1 MIDCL
6 HNNFLG
12 GYMKLGLKNRV
23 VIITG
28 AASGIGK
35 ATAFAY
41 AEEGAKLA
49 LADINLEGLKSL
61 KKELKGAE
69 VYVEKVDITKADE
82 CATFIKNVAK
92 KFKKID
98 ILINNAGTAKMGDM
112 ETFPEEVFRQHSE
125 LMMYAPVRLINL
137 CIPYFKKNGWGSVVN
152 TASIF
157 GKQPGGLISYDT
169 IKAADIM
176 ITKDY
181 SSYCAPFN
189 VNVNA
194 VCPGPVDTP
203 LWHEKGQLGDQLAGA
218 TGLKKDE
225 AIDWFA
231 KTNIPMGRYAKPE
244 EIANAIVFLSSE
256 AAHYITGVAINVDG
270 GMVKSIL

>member
-1 MIDCL
+1 MD
-6 HNNFLG
+6 
-12 GYMKLGLKNRV
+12 LGLNGRV
-23 VIITG
+23 VIVTG

-35 ATAFAY
+35 AIAQTY
-41 AEEGAKLA
+41 AKENVKLA
-49 LADINLEGLKSL
+49 LADINLAGLKAL
-61 KKELKGAE
+61 KKELKDIE
-69 VYVEKVDITKADE
+69 VYVEKVDITSADA
-82 CATFIKNVAK
+82 CKTFIKNVAK
-92 KFKKID
+92 KFGKID
-98 ILINNAGTAKMGDM
+98 VLVNNAGTAKMGDM
-112 ETFPEEVFRQHSE
+112 ETFPEETFRAHAE
-125 LMMYAPVRLINL
+125 LMMYAPVRLTNL

-181 SSYCAPFN
+181 SAYCAPFN

-203 LWHEKGQLGDQLAGA
+203 LWHAKGQLGDQLASA
-218 TGLKKDE
+218 TNMDKDE

-244 EIANAIVFLSSE
+244 EIASAVVFLSSE
-256 AAHYITGVAINVDG
+256 PAHYITGVAINVDG
-270 GMVKSIL
+270 GMVKSII

>member
-1 MIDCL
+1 MD
-6 HNNFLG
+6 
-12 GYMKLGLKNRV
+12 LGLKNRV
-23 VIITG
+23 VIVTG

-35 ATAFAY
+35 AIAVAY
-41 AEEGAKLA
+41 AKEGAKLA
-49 LADINLEGLKSL
+49 LADINLEGLKKLQLEL
-61 KKELKGAE
+61 KKAE
-69 VYVEKVDITKADE
+69 VYIEKVDVTNAKA
-82 CATFIKNVAK
+82 CQTFVKNVAK
-92 KFKKID
+92 AFGRID
-98 ILINNAGTAKMGDM
+98 VLVNNAGTAKMGDM
-112 ETFPEEVFRQHSE
+112 ETFPEELFRQHAE
-125 LMMYAPVRLINL
+125 LMMYAPVRLTNL

-181 SSYCAPFN
+181 STYCAPFN

-203 LWHEKGQLGDQLAGA
+203 LWHADGQLGDQLAGA
-218 TGLKKDE
+218 TGMKKDA

-244 EIANAIVFLSSE
+244 EIASAVVFLSSVP
-256 AAHYITGVAINVDG
+256 AHYITGVALNVDG
-270 GMVKSIL
+270 GMVKSLI

>member
-1 MIDCL
+1 MD
-6 HNNFLG
+6 
-12 GYMKLGLKNRV
+12 LGLKNRV
-23 VIITG
+23 VIVTG

-35 ATAFAY
+35 AITIAY
-41 AEEGAKLA
+41 AKEGAKLA
-49 LADINLEGLKSL
+49 LADINLEGLKKL
-61 KKELKGAE
+61 QQELKGVD
-69 VYVEKVDITKADE
+69 VYIEKVDITNAKA
-82 CATFIKNVAK
+82 CQTFIKNVAK
-92 KFKKID
+92 AFGKID
-98 ILINNAGTAKMGDM
+98 VLVNNAGTALMGDI
-112 ETFPEEVFRQHSE
+112 ETFPEEIFRQHAE
-125 LMMYAPVRLINL
+125 LMMYAPVRLTNL

-203 LWHEKGQLGDQLAGA
+203 LWHADGQLGDQLAGA
-218 TGLKKDE
+218 VGMKKDA

-231 KTNIPMGRYAKPE
+231 KANIPMGRYAKPE
-244 EIANAIVFLSSE
+244 EIASAVVFLSSVP
-256 AAHYITGVAINVDG
+256 AHYITGVALNVDG
-270 GMVKSIL
+270 GMVKSII

>member
-1 MIDCL
+1 M
-6 HNNFLG
+6 N
-12 GYMKLGLKNRV
+12 LGLKDRV
-23 VIITG
+23 VIVTG

-35 ATAFAY
+35 AIAVAY
-41 AEEGAKLA
+41 AKEGARLA
-49 LADINLEGLKSL
+49 LADINLDGLNAL
-61 KKELKGAE
+61 KNELKGTE
-69 VYVEKVDITKADE
+69 VYVEKVDITNADACKA
-82 CATFIKNVAK
+82 FIENVAK
-92 KFKKID
+92 QFGKID
-98 ILINNAGTAKMGDM
+98 VLCNNAGTAKMGDM
-112 ETFPEEVFRQHSE
+112 ETFPEATFRAHAE
-125 LMMYAPVRLINL
+125 LMMYAPVRLTNL

-181 SSYCAPFN
+181 SAYCAPFN

-203 LWHEKGQLGDQLAGA
+203 LWYAEGQLGDQLASA
-218 TGLKKDE
+218 TGMDKKS

-244 EIANAIVFLSSE
+244 EIADAVVFLSSE
-256 AAHYITGVAINVDG
+256 PAHYITGVALNVDG
-270 GMVKSIL
+270 GMVKSI

>member
-1 MIDCL
+1 MD
-6 HNNFLG
+6 
-12 GYMKLGLKNRV
+12 LGLKNRV
-23 VIITG
+23 VIVTG
-28 AASGIGK
+28 AASGIGRAVAK
-35 ATAFAY
+35 AY
-41 AEEGAKLA
+41 AVEGVKLA
-49 LADINLEGLKSL
+49 LADINLDGLNEL
-61 KKELKGAE
+61 KKELKGVD
-69 VYVEKVDITKADE
+69 VYVERVDVTNADN
-82 CATFIKNVAK
+82 CKTFVENVAK
-92 KFKKID
+92 KFKRID
-98 ILINNAGTAKMGDM
+98 VLVNNAGTAKMGDM
-112 ETFPEEVFRQHSE
+112 ETFPETTFRQHAE
-125 LMMYAPVRLINL
+125 LMMYAPVRLTNL

-203 LWHEKGQLGDQLAGA
+203 LWYAEGQLGDQLAAA
-218 TGLKKDE
+218 TGMDKKS

-256 AAHYITGVAINVDG
+256 PAHYITGVAINVDG
-270 GMVKSIL
+270 GMVKSCI

>member
-1 MIDCL
+1 MD
-6 HNNFLG
+6 
-12 GYMKLGLKNRV
+12 LGLKNRV
-23 VIITG
+23 VIVTG

-35 ATAFAY
+35 QIATAFAK
-41 AEEGAKLA
+41 EGATLA
-49 LADINLEGLKSL
+49 LADINLAGLKKL
-61 KKELKGAE
+61 QKELGGD
-69 VYVEKVDITKADE
+69 VYVEKVDVTSAENCQK
-82 CATFIKNVAK
+82 FVKNVAK
-92 KFKKID
+92 KLGRID
-98 ILINNAGTAKMGDM
+98 VLVNNAGTAKMGDM
-112 ETFPEEVFRQHSE
+112 ETFPEETFRAHAE
-125 LMMYAPVRLINL
+125 LMMFAPVRLTNL
-137 CIPYFKKNGWGSVVN
+137 CIPHFKKNGWGSVVN
-152 TASIF
+152 IASIF

-203 LWHEKGQLGDQLAGA
+203 LWHADGQLGDQLAAA
-218 TGLKKDE
+218 TGMKRDE

-244 EIANAIVFLSSE
+244 EIASAVVFLASVP
-256 AAHYITGVAINVDG
+256 AHYITGVAVNVDG
-270 GMVKSIL
+270 GMVKSTL

>member
-1 MIDCL
+1 M
-6 HNNFLG
+6 N
-12 GYMKLGLKNRV
+12 LGLKDRV
-23 VIITG
+23 VIVTG

-35 ATAFAY
+35 AIALAY
-41 AEEGAKLA
+41 AKEGARLA
-49 LADINLEGLKSL
+49 LADINLDGLNTL
-61 KKELKGAE
+61 KKELKGTE
-69 VYVEKVDITKADE
+69 VYVEKVDITNADACKAFVE
-82 CATFIKNVAK
+82 NVAK
-92 KFKKID
+92 QFGKID
-98 ILINNAGTAKMGDM
+98 VLCNNAGTAKMGDM
-112 ETFPEEVFRQHSE
+112 ETFPESTFRAHAE
-125 LMMYAPVRLINL
+125 LMMYAPVRLTNL

-181 SSYCAPFN
+181 SAYCAPFN

-203 LWHEKGQLGDQLAGA
+203 LWYAEGQLGDQLASA
-218 TGLKKDE
+218 TGMDKKS

-244 EIANAIVFLSSE
+244 EIADAVVFLSSE
-256 AAHYITGVAINVDG
+256 PAHYITGVALNVDG
-270 GMVKSIL
+270 GMVKSI

>member
-1 MIDCL
+1 MD
-6 HNNFLG
+6 
-12 GYMKLGLKNRV
+12 LGLKDRV
-23 VIITG
+23 VIVTG

-35 ATAFAY
+35 AIAIAY
-41 AEEGAKLA
+41 AKEGAKLA
-49 LADINLEGLKSL
+49 LADINLEGLKQL
-61 KKELKGAE
+61 QKELQTE
-69 VYVEKVDITKADE
+69 VYVEKVDITDAKA
-82 CATFIKNVAK
+82 CKTFIDNVAK
-92 KFKKID
+92 TFGKID
-98 ILINNAGTAKMGDM
+98 VLVNNAGTALMGDM
-112 ETFPEEVFRQHSE
+112 ETFPEEIFRKHAE
-125 LMMYAPVRLINL
+125 LMMYAPVRLTNL

-203 LWHEKGQLGDQLAGA
+203 LWHADGQLGDQLASA
-218 TGLKKDE
+218 TGMDKE
-225 AIDWFA
+225 AAIDWFA
-231 KTNIPMGRYAKPE
+231 KTNIPMGRYAKAE
-244 EIANAIVFLSSE
+244 EIASATVFLSSVP
-256 AAHYITGVAINVDG
+256 AHYITGVALNVDG
-270 GMVKSIL
+270 GMVKSCL

>member
-1 MIDCL
+1 MD
-6 HNNFLG
+6 
-12 GYMKLGLKNRV
+12 LGLKNRV
-23 VIITG
+23 VIVTG

-35 ATAFAY
+35 AIAVAY
-41 AEEGAKLA
+41 AKEGAKLA
-49 LADINLEGLKSL
+49 LADINAEGLKKL
-61 KKELKGAE
+61 QQELKNVD
-69 VYVEKVDITKADE
+69 VYAEKVDITNAKA
-82 CATFIKNVAK
+82 CGTFIKNVAK
-92 KFKKID
+92 AFGKID
-98 ILINNAGTAKMGDM
+98 VLVNNAGTALMGDM
-112 ETFPEEVFRQHSE
+112 ETFPEEIFRSHAE
-125 LMMYAPVRLINL
+125 LMMYAPVRLTNL

-203 LWHEKGQLGDQLAGA
+203 LWHADGQLGDQLAGA
-218 TGLKKDE
+218 TGMKKDA

-231 KTNIPMGRYAKPE
+231 KANIPMGRYAKPE
-244 EIANAIVFLSSE
+244 EIASAVLFLSSVP
-256 AAHYITGVAINVDG
+256 AHYITGVALNVDG
-270 GMVKSIL
+270 GMVKSLI

>member
-1 MIDCL
+1 M
-6 HNNFLG
+6 N
-12 GYMKLGLKNRV
+12 LGLKNRV
-23 VIITG
+23 VIVTG

-35 ATAFAY
+35 EIATAFY
-41 AEEGAKLA
+41 KEGAVLA
-49 LADINLEGLKSL
+49 LADINLAGLKKL
-61 KKELKGAE
+61 QKELGE
-69 VYVEKVDITKADE
+69 RVYVEKVDVTSPENCQK
-82 CATFIKNVAK
+82 FVKNVAK
-92 KFKKID
+92 KLGRID
-98 ILINNAGTAKMGDM
+98 VLVNNAGTAKMGDM
-112 ETFPEEVFRQHSE
+112 ETFPEETFRAHAE
-125 LMMYAPVRLINL
+125 LMMYAPVRLTNL

-181 SSYCAPFN
+181 SAYCAPFN

-203 LWHEKGQLGDQLAGA
+203 LWHADGQLGDQLAAA
-218 TGLKKDE
+218 TGMKREE

-244 EIANAIVFLSSE
+244 EIANAVVFLASE
-256 AAHYITGVAINVDG
+256 PAHYITGVALNVDG
-270 GMVKSIL
+270 GMVKSTF

>member
-1 MIDCL
+1 
-6 HNNFLG
+6 
-12 GYMKLGLKNRV
+12 MKLGLKNRV
-23 VIITG
+23 VIVTG

-35 ATAFAY
+35 AVAAAY
-41 AEEGAKLA
+41 AEEGAWLA
-49 LADINLEGLKSL
+49 LADINLEGLKKVQAEL
-61 KKELKGAE
+61 KKAK
-69 VYVEKVDITKADE
+69 VYIEKVDVTSDAACKK
-82 CATFIKNVAK
+82 FIKNVVK
-92 KFKKID
+92 EYGKID
-98 ILINNAGTAKMGDM
+98 VLVNNAGTAKMGDM
-112 ETFPEEVFRQHSE
+112 ATFPEETFRAHAE
-125 LMMYAPVRLINL
+125 LMMYAPVRLTNL

-203 LWHEKGQLGDQLAGA
+203 LWYADGQLGDQLAAA
-218 TGLKKDE
+218 TGMNKKE

-231 KTNIPMGRYAKPE
+231 KTNIPMGRYATAQ
-244 EIANAIVFLSSE
+244 EIANAVVFLSSE
-256 AAHYITGVAINVDG
+256 PAHYITGVALNVDG
-270 GMVKSIL
+270 GMVKSTL